1 MGLFKSKSAK
11 SAAAVENI
19 QKQFKSFDLKG
30 PILLGQKKNLAYGRV
45 GHLVK
50 RRIDTSL
57 MILDQHP

>member
-30 PILLGQKKNLAYGRV
+30 KLAYGRV
-45 GHLVK
+45 GHLAR

-57 MILDQHP
+57 MILDQHL